1 MSITRKNVHVVV
13 SLIGG
18 TILKGT
24 LVVERTSRLSDTLN
38 KREKDFIVLSDY
50 EGTHHIIN
58 KRHII
63 KVVEI
68 ESLELEE

>member
-1 MSITRKNVHVVV
+1 MSLTRKNVHVVV

-24 LVVERTSRLSDTLN
+24 LVVERGSRLSDTLN
-38 KREKDFIVLSDY
+38 KREKHFIVLSDY
-50 EGTHHIIN
+50 DGTHHIIN

-63 KVVEI
+63 KVLEI
-68 ESLELEE
+68 ESLEVEE